1 MQLCRLLTRF
11 FFYLVA
17 GSSLVAGLSIPPFFK
32 RSRERPSTLMMSAS
46 ENVIGVIDLQ
56 HYLVEEIKT
65 LLRVVGG
72 RRGRDIEGSYDG
84 TVPIPIHDVLQL
96 QQELSAFD
104 YQLRTILDSAC
115 NLTTIRAPAT
125 TTGPVS
131 ARVNVNERRG
141 TSTTLRCFTS
151 TNTSSFTAPTGTL
164 PLDALHATPEPSLAA
179 SNRTGLWIPSS
190 PAISRS
196 TYLILPTISASS
208 SLSPILGPHLNA
220 SSSNI
225 TSSPSLSTDFIKYE
239 PTTSRVAPVRDSSGI
254 PFRDTLTPSTS
265 EASALETSITH
276 ASYENPT
283 LSPTVRRTF
292 NPQASNNVAVYFGQ
306 TRNTGSTTLLAQ
318 CQDPNVD
325 IVILA
330 FLVTFFGPGGY
341 PVINFGAACG
351 GQTPEQ
357 VAKAP
362 GLLYCPA
369 LALQISQCQAL
380 GKPVLL
386 SLGGAVADAKFDHE
400 HQAAEFASTLWNLFG
415 SGTGEDPGL
424 RPFGQVQVDG
434 FDIGESF
441 SRTYH
446 SR

>member
-1 MQLCRLLTRF
+1 MQLCRLFTRF

-151 TNTSSFTAPTGTL
+151 TNTSSFTGPTGTL

-208 SLSPILGPHLNA
+208 
-220 SSSNI
+220 
-225 TSSPSLSTDFIKYE
+225 SLSTDFIKYE

-357 VAKAP
+357 V
-362 GLLYCPA
+362 
-369 LALQISQCQAL
+369 
-380 GKPVLL
+380 
-386 SLGGAVADAKFDHE
+386 E